1 MPLPAEAA
9 GSLDLGWPALVAAT
23 LVLSSCVGGMIT
35 AAKGRWGWL
44 CLGLLTGGL
53 AWPLTALLIATPGS
67 VWAQAFYGPPKM
79 SRAKRAFAGRRRW
92 TSRV

>member
-1 MPLPAEAA
+1 VIAA
-9 GSLDLGWPALVAAT
+9 
-23 LVLSSCVGGMIT
+23 LVLSSTVGGLIT

-53 AWPLTALLIATPGS
+53 AWPLTALLIARPGS

-79 SRAKRAFAGRRRW
+79 SQAKQAFAGRRRW

>member
-9 GSLDLGWPALVAAT
+9 GSFDLGWPALVAAV

-44 CLGLLTGGL
+44 CAGLLTSGL
-53 AWPLTALLIATPGS
+53 AWPLTALLIATPDS
-67 VWAQAFYGPPKM
+67 LWAQAFYGPPKM
-79 SRAKRAFAGRRRW
+79 ARARRAVAGRR